1 MKFFKKSGNNTK
13 IIQNYLIL
21 IIEFILILS
30 IINGIIFHVWQIVST
45 NIFLLILCFIPQI
58 LKKSYKIIIPKE
70 FEWVLLI
77 FVVISLFIGKIGG
90 IIVPL
95 FFGIIMSLI
104 GFMILMIL
112 YLSGQIKKNYF
123 LMILFA
129 FSFAIVFGFGLE
141 FVKYYLKII
150 LEYEI
155 TLENYNFSMKS
166 MTFIMV
172 GAGFSC
178 LIGFLYMKT
187 KNKIVSSLIDKF
199 KKENPKKF
207 DKQLNSEEILE
218 KIKKGE
224 NEKLE
229 FKSTLRVNLYTNEI
243 DKKIEHSV
251 LKTINAF
258 LNSHGGIILLGVS
271 DKSEI
276 LGIEKDRFENT
287 DKLKL
292 HLISLI
298 KDKLGKRVLELVSID
313 EIEIQDKK
321 IIEIEVKKSNEEIF
335 LKMNPKEEEF
345 YVRSGPSTTQL
356 TGSELVDYFKKGF
369 REKKGE

>member
-1 MKFFKKSGNNTK
+1 MKFFKKNENSTK
-13 IIQNYLIL
+13 VIQDYLIL

-30 IINGIIFHVWQIVST
+30 IINGVIFHVWQLVST
-45 NIFLLILCFIPQI
+45 NVFLLILCFIPQI
-58 LKKSYKIIIPKE
+58 LRKSYKVLIPKE
-70 FEWVLLI
+70 FEWILLI
-77 FVVISLFIGKIGG
+77 FVTISLFIGKAGG

-95 FFGIIMSLI
+95 FFGIIMTLI
-104 GFMILMIL
+104 GFMILLML

-123 LMILFA
+123 LILLFA

-141 FVKYYLKII
+141 FVKYYLKIT
-150 LEYEI
+150 LGYTI

-166 MTFIMV
+166 MTFIMI
-172 GAGFSC
+172 GALFSC

-187 KNKIVSSLIDKF
+187 KNSIITKIVSKF

-207 DKQLNSEEILE
+207 NKELDSQEVLE

-243 DKKIEHSV
+243 DKKIEHAV

-258 LNSHGGIILLGVS
+258 LNSQGGIILLGVS
-271 DKSEI
+271 DKGEI
-276 LGIEKDRFENT
+276 IGIEKDRFENI

-298 KDKLGKRVLELVSID
+298 KDKLGKKVLDLISID

-321 IIEIEVKKSNEEIF
+321 IIEIEIKKSNEEIF
-335 LKMNPKEEEF
+335 LKMSPKEEEF

-356 TGSELVDYFKKGF
+356 IGSELVDYFKKRF
-369 REKKGE
+369 REKRD